1 MNNSLENKV
10 SKSLIKLCKLFDFK
24 NLQLIT
30 KSEGFKIFSVVFVI
44 ILFFL
49 FIIPFVLSTKGL
61 KFAIEQKV
69 SNITKANFNINGNVD
84 ISFLP
89 TPTVKIQD
97 SFLLKYHNDGKICN
111 LGVGKIK
118 ISFPFFGGSDGDVNK
133 IVFENASAECYYQD
147 SKIENNSNKFTAYFA
162 KFNHQELNDK
172 TQNKVSNNELSL
184 KIFDINEINSN
195 SINLKNLV
203 FKNSDIILY
212 NQNGNY
218 KKIDQINFRLRFDPS
233 KIKVYGDFIN
243 DDLPHKFNGLINFGS
258 RVGSYESFFNLSS
271 PAFNVEVAGDFISNK
286 KIFKELDFEGKINAE
301 IFDVKNAYKSFINV
315 DAIYEK
321 LKQNNQ
327 SIKINGSVKAGGG
340 EIIVD
345 NLLFNSDSINGKG
358 NLILDFNYKI
368 PLIDI
373 SLDLENLDLTSV
385 WSLDRAKFLR
395 NSNKL
400 DANQKKPINNQ
411 PNKPTKKSE
420 DKNTDN
426 QELIKNE
433 EKKNN
438 QIINDDLSIFNDISN
453 PSPNQP
459 AEGDEGDLSQNQ
471 PVSQNSN
478 PQPPLLSNQ
487 PNNQNNQIL
496 DNSSSKKEQP
506 PLDVS
511 DKSKE
516 VINSDAVNKFS
527 NDSENSIL
535 NRFEGYKVNYRNNI
549 LDLEKLAKKVS
560 FTDKK
565 KEFDL
570 NAEINIKNIK
580 YFEEKITDLS
590 LYLTISRTGQV
601 SILPLIFNVPNSG
614 IFRLIGFLDN
624 NQISPTLIGNLDAY
638 GNDFN
643 KILQFLKINSPYIK
657 KDAFKQYKISSGLI
671 MMPDQIIMNGFYMS
685 LNQDQSQFIG
695 DLKIDDTENQKMITS
710 NLRVDNFN
718 YDDYLLPPRP
728 SDYISYGSLFRKML
742 WLNEIDTGYNCN
754 IEFDRINYRG
764 ENFSDSKIN
773 LKIGQG
779 YLEIANLSLN
789 SLNNSFV
796 GGLAINIDKEHPEF
810 NLNLNGKSFNYQ
822 SNLENS
828 EQGKNIRNI
837 LLEQK
842 NTNNKQ
848 DNKLSNF
855 NIFDQFFALPSLDN
869 FNGKINIQ
877 LENMGLDY
885 LKVENFKMSGKLHD
899 GVLKEANLT
908 GETYTGKFIYKGS
921 IGLRFK
927 KIISGNLNASGIDL
941 ATMLR
946 ENFEINNL
954 SGISNVSSA
963 ISSNATDKKEF
974 IKNLKADIKFNIN
987 SPAIEGYGLTQLV
1000 QKMFSSSR
1008 NRSDLSSPEKI
1019 LFNPANQTTFK
1030 SANGQLL
1037 INKEEGKF
1045 KINASAPAITAI
1057 LSGKINFNNS
1067 QLNGVANTIFLTD
1080 NFKKPIPISIASAL
1094 TGSIKNIEHQTNLNQ
1109 VYQYL
1114 GFGRPIEIKS
1124 EKPNAMISSSQ
1135 LIDKV
1140 DSKI

>member
-1 MNNSLENKV
+1 MNNLLENKV
-10 SKSLIKLCKLFDFK
+10 FKSLVKFCKLFDSK
-24 NLQLIT
+24 NLQLIV
-30 KSEGFKIFSVVFVI
+30 KSEGFKIFSVVFAVI
-44 ILFFL
+44 IFFL
-49 FIIPFVLSTKGL
+49 FIIPFILSTKGL
-61 KFAIEQKV
+61 KFAIEQKI
-69 SNITKANFNINGNVD
+69 SNITRANFNINGDVD
-84 ISFLP
+84 VSFLP
-89 TPTVKIQD
+89 TPTIKIHD
-97 SFLLKYHNDGKICN
+97 SFLLKYQNDGKICN

-118 ISFPFFGGSDGDVNK
+118 ISFPFFGGSDGNINK
-133 IVFENASAECYYQD
+133 IMLENASAECYYQD
-147 SKIENNSNKFTAYFA
+147 SKIENNSNKFTAYFS
-162 KFNHQELNDK
+162 KFNHQELNNK
-172 TQNKVSNNELSL
+172 NQNKASNNELSL
-184 KIFDINEINSN
+184 KIFDVNETNSN
-195 SINLKNLV
+195 AIKLKNLV

-218 KKIDQINFRLRFDPS
+218 KKIDQINFRLRVESS
-233 KIKVYGDFIN
+233 KIKADGDFIN
-243 DDLPHKFNGLINFGS
+243 DDLPHKFNGLINFGT

-271 PAFNVEVAGDFISNK
+271 PAFNAEVIGDFISNK
-286 KIFKELDFEGKINAE
+286 TMFKELDFEGKVNAE
-301 IFDVKNAYKSFINV
+301 IFDVKNAYKSLINIDV
-315 DAIYEK
+315 IYEK

-327 SIKINGSVKAGGG
+327 SIKINGSVKVGGG

-345 NLLFNSDSINGKG
+345 NLLFNSESINGKG

-395 NSNKL
+395 NSNKS
-400 DANQKKPINNQ
+400 DTNKTKPAKNQ
-411 PNKPTKKSE
+411 PNKVVKKDE

-426 QELIKNE
+426 QELIKKE
-433 EKKNN
+433 EKKNS
-438 QIINDDLSIFNDISN
+438 QIMNDDLSIFNDIANPN
-453 PSPNQP
+453 PSQP
-459 AEGDEGDLSQNQ
+459 TEGDEGDLSQNQ
-471 PVSQNSN
+471 QVLQVSN
-478 PQPPLLSNQ
+478 PQSQLLQNQ
-487 PNNQNNQIL
+487 TNNQIIN
-496 DNSSSKKEQP
+496 DSSAKKEQSS
-506 PLDVS
+506 LDSTSV
-511 DKSKE
+511 SKE
-516 VINSDAVNKFS
+516 EVSSEVVNKFS
-527 NDSENSIL
+527 NDSENNIL

-560 FTDKK
+560 FTGKK

-657 KDAFKQYKISSGLI
+657 KDAFKHYKISSGLI

-695 DLKIDDTENQKMITS
+695 DLKIDDTENQKIVTS

-764 ENFSDSKIN
+764 ENFADSKIN

-779 YLEIANLSLN
+779 YLEIANLLLN

-796 GGLAINIDKEHPEF
+796 GSLAINIDKEHPEF
-810 NLNLNGKSFNYQ
+810 NLTLNGKSFNYQ
-822 SNLENS
+822 SNLENA
-828 EQGKNIRNI
+828 ERGNNIRNI
-837 LLEQK
+837 LMEQK
-842 NTNNKQ
+842 NVNNNQNNK
-848 DNKLSNF
+848 LINF

-885 LKVENFKMSGKLHD
+885 LKVENFKMNGKLND
-899 GVLKEANLT
+899 GVLKEANLI
-908 GETYTGKFIYKGS
+908 GETYGGKFNYKGS

-927 KIISGNLNASGIDL
+927 KIISGNLNAIGIDL
-941 ATMLR
+941 AKMLT
-946 ENFEINNL
+946 ENFGIDNL

-963 ISSNATDKKEF
+963 ISSNATDKAEF
-974 IKNLKADIKFNIN
+974 IKNLKADIKFNVN

-1000 QKMFSSSR
+1000 QKMLSSSR
-1008 NRSDLSSPEKI
+1008 NRSDLGSPEKI
-1019 LFNPANQTTFK
+1019 LFNPANQTAFK

-1057 LSGKINFNNS
+1057 LSGKINFNDS
-1067 QLNGVANTIFLTD
+1067 QFNGVANTIFLTD

-1094 TGSIKNIEHQTNLNQ
+1094 TGSIKNIEHKTNLNQ

-1114 GFGRPIEIKS
+1114 GLGRPLEIKS
-1124 EKPNAMISSSQ
+1124 EKPNAMINNSQ